1 MDTLKL
7 FFETKQ
13 ITPEKV
19 LFKIHDGTNV
29 MSDKEGGLQRR
40 TGHYSPFNI
49 YMICHNHCLALCL
62 PHIVK
67 NKKFSEMLADYDALL
82 LGL

>member
-1 MDTLKL
+1 MGTLKL

-29 MSDKEGGLQRR
+29 MSDKKGGYKGEQDIIHLS
-40 TGHYSPFNI
+40 TFTWFAI
-49 YMICHNHCLALCL
+49 I
-62 PHIVK
+62 IV
-67 NKKFSEMLADYDALL
+67 
-82 LGL
+82 